1 MKKVVF
7 NIGKIKSTD
16 EVLNI
21 EKNLEK
27 DKCINSAIINQK
39 ESTIEIEYKDLT
51 INQVEDKL
59 INEGITSLGIEL
71 TNYKEKKSKL
81 VLILLGIF
89 ILIILGISILSF
101 FKITFLTTKIK
112 SIILY
117 IITILFMIYGISIPI
132 DGIKCSLKGRSNLN
146 SLLTIG
152 ISLSFLYSSY
162 NLFMCL
168 FAKATCNNYSY
179 LEIIIFLIYFKKL
192 GDYLE
197 DSNRE
202 KIEKEIIG
210 LEKTNI
216 RKVNVVDNDR
226 RKEIS
231 FENIKV
237 GNRIICSP
245 GDKVF
250 FDGTVVKGNSHTAE
264 ALINGVSLPTV
275 KEKNDIILSGS
286 MNCEDE
292 LEYTV
297 DRIYKD
303 SIIANIRKIVYEEKS
318 NKRNYFT
325 KVDRFCSYI
334 VPISIIIA
342 LIVSILNFI
351 ITKDIKSSI
360 MKFTTI
366 MLIVS
371 PFGLALSSPLSFRR
385 IIRQSK
391 KGLLVKKIQSLEGL
405 KKIDTIVFDKTGTIT
420 YGYLRIARINN
431 HSEMTDK
438 ELLALLGSVEKHST
452 HALARGISRHLREE
466 KIKTTFDFITEDL
479 IGYGVK
485 AKDDKDLYYA
495 CNRALLEKLSIINSY
510 KEEERKMKLDG
521 NDVIYL
527 VKNNKVIATFG
538 LKDTVKK
545 DVDKVITSLK
555 EKGLNI
561 IMLTGDTKEISER
574 IAKEVGIDKVVSNQT
589 PNEKLAY
596 IKNLLKNK
604 HKVMMIGDGINDA
617 PAIAISTIGIS
628 LKTNTDISNAAS
640 DIIITNG
647 SLAKVLDL
655 FHISKSTIKLV
666 KENILL
672 SIIPSIILFILT
684 LGIIPKIKINALII
698 IIGLFISFILVL
710 LNTLRVKNK

>member
-7 NIGKIKSTD
+7 NIGKIKSTE
-16 EVLNI
+16 EVLRI
-21 EKNLEK
+21 EKSLEK
-27 DKCINSAIINQK
+27 DKLISSAIINEK
-39 ESTIEIEYKDLT
+39 ESTIEIDYKDLT
-51 INQVEDKL
+51 IHQVEDRL
-59 INEGITSLGIEL
+59 IEVGLVSLGVEL
-71 TNYKEKKSKL
+71 TNYKKKRSKL

-89 ILIILGISILSF
+89 VSIILVISILSF
-101 FKITFLTTKIK
+101 FNISLLSNKTK
-112 SIILY
+112 SIILF
-117 IITILFMIYGISIPI
+117 IITILFMIYGISILI
-132 DGIKCSLKGRSNLN
+132 DGIKNNLKGRSNLN
-146 SLLTIG
+146 SLLTIS
-152 ISLSFLYSSY
+152 IFLCFLYSSY
-162 NLFMCL
+162 NLFMFL
-168 FAKATCNNYSY
+168 TNKSTCHNYTY

-202 KIEKEIIG
+202 KIEKEIVG
-210 LEKTNI
+210 LERTNI
-216 RKVNVVDNDR
+216 KKVNVVDNDR
-226 RKEIS
+226 RREVL
-231 FENIKV
+231 FENIRV

-250 FDGTVVKGNSHTAE
+250 FDGTISKGSSHTAE
-264 ALINGVSLPTV
+264 ALINGASLPTV

-297 DRIYKD
+297 DRVYKD

-342 LIVSILNFI
+342 LTTGILNFM

-366 MLIVS
+366 MVIS
-371 PFGLALSSPLSFRR
+371 SSFGLALSSPLSFRR

-420 YGYLRIARINN
+420 YGYLRIARVNN
-431 HSEMTDK
+431 HSEMSDK

-452 HALARGISRHLREE
+452 HALARGIAKHLREE

-479 IGYGVK
+479 MGYGVK
-485 AKDDKDLYYA
+485 AKDDKNLYYA

-538 LKDTVKK
+538 LKDTIKK

-561 IMLTGDTKEISER
+561 IMLTGDTKEVSER
-574 IAKEVGIDKVVSNQT
+574 IAKEVGIDKVISNQT
-589 PNEKLAY
+589 PNEKSAY

-604 HKVMMIGDGINDA
+604 HKVMMVGDGINDA
-617 PAIAISTIGIS
+617 PSIAISTIGVS

-655 FHISKSTIKLV
+655 FHISRSTIKLV
-666 KENILL
+666 KENIFL
-672 SIIPSIILFILT
+672 SIIPSIVLLIIT

>member
-7 NIGKIKSTD
+7 NIGKIKSTE

-21 EKNLEK
+21 EKILEK
-27 DKCINSAIINQK
+27 DKCISSAIINQK
-39 ESTIEIEYKDLT
+39 ESTIEIDYKNLT
-51 INQVEDKL
+51 INEVEDKL
-59 INEGITSLGIEL
+59 IQTGITSLGVEL
-71 TNYKEKKSKL
+71 TNYKKKKSKL
-81 VLILLGIF
+81 VLILLGIL
-89 ILIILGISILSF
+89 ISIILLISILSF
-101 FKITFLTTKIK
+101 FKIDFLNSNTK

-117 IITILFMIYGISIPI
+117 IITILFMIYGINIPI
-132 DGIKCSLKGRSNLN
+132 DGIKCNLKGRSNVN
-146 SLLTIG
+146 SLLTIS
-152 ISLSFLYSSY
+152 IIVSFLYSTY
-162 NLFMCL
+162 NLYMCL
-168 FAKATCNNYSY
+168 TAKATCNNYSY

-192 GDYLE
+192 GDYLD

-202 KIEKEIIG
+202 KIEKEILG

-216 RKVNVVDNDR
+216 KKVNILENYR
-226 RKEIS
+226 RKETL

-237 GNRIICSP
+237 GDRIICSP

-250 FDGTVVKGNSHTAE
+250 FDGTIVKGSSHTAE
-264 ALINGVSLPTV
+264 ALINGKSLPMI
-275 KEKNDIILSGS
+275 KDKNDIILSGS
-286 MNCEDE
+286 LNCEDE

-297 DRIYKD
+297 DRVYKD
-303 SIIANIRKIVYEEKS
+303 SIISSIRKLVHEENS
-318 NKRNYFT
+318 NKIKHFT
-325 KVDRFCSYI
+325 NVDRFCSYI
-334 VPISIIIA
+334 VPISIIIG
-342 LIVSILNFI
+342 IVISILNFM

-366 MLIVS
+366 MLISS

-391 KGLLVKKIQSLEGL
+391 KGLLVKRIQSLEGL

-420 YGYLRIARINN
+420 NGYLSISRINN

-452 HALARGISRHLREE
+452 HALARGISKYLREE
-466 KIKTTFDFITEDL
+466 KIKTSFDFITEDL

-485 AKDDKDLYYA
+485 AKDNKDLYYA
-495 CNRALLEKLSIINSY
+495 CNKELLEKLDIINSY
-510 KEEERKMKLDG
+510 KEEERKMRLDG

-538 LKDTVKK
+538 LKDTIKK
-545 DVDKVITSLK
+545 DVDKVINSLK
-555 EKGLNI
+555 EKGYNI
-561 IMLTGDTKEISER
+561 IMLSGDTKEISEM
-574 IAKEVGIDKVVSNQT
+574 IAKKLGIDKVISNQT
-589 PNEKLAY
+589 PNEKSAY
-596 IKNLLKNK
+596 IKKLLKEK
-604 HKVMMIGDGINDA
+604 HKVMMVGDGINDA
-617 PAIAISTIGIS
+617 TAIAASTIGIS

-647 SLAKVLDL
+647 SLVKVLDL
-655 FHISKSTIKLV
+655 FHIGKSTRKLI
-666 KENILL
+666 KENIFL
-672 SIIPSIILFILT
+672 SIIPSIVLLIIT

-698 IIGLFISFILVL
+698 IIGLFTSFILVL

>member
-1 MKKVVF
+1 MKRVVF
-7 NIGKIKSTD
+7 KIGKIKDIDSIYK
-16 EVLNI
+16 I

-39 ESTIEIEYKDLT
+39 DDTIEINYKDLT
-51 INQVEDKL
+51 IYQLEEKL
-59 INEGITSLGIEL
+59 IKIGLVSLGVEL
-71 TNYKEKKSKL
+71 TNYKKKRSKL
-81 VLILLGIF
+81 VLILLGVF
-89 ILIILGISILSF
+89 VSIILVISILSF
-101 FKITFLTTKIK
+101 FKINFLNIKTK
-112 SIILY
+112 SIVLY
-117 IITILFMIYGISIPI
+117 IITNLFLIYGISIPI
-132 DGIKCSLKGRSNLN
+132 DGIKCNLKGRSNLN

-152 ISLSFLYSSY
+152 ITLCFLYSSY
-162 NLFMCL
+162 NLVMCL
-168 FAKATCNNYSY
+168 INKATCNNYSY

-202 KIEKEIIG
+202 KIEKEIVG
-210 LEKTNI
+210 LERTNI
-216 RKVNVVDNDR
+216 KKVNIIENDKR
-226 RKEIS
+226 REVA
-231 FENIKV
+231 FENVKE
-237 GNRIICSP
+237 GDIISCLP
-245 GDKVF
+245 GDKIS
-250 FDGTVVKGNSHTAE
+250 FDGTIIKGNSHIAE
-264 ALINGVSLPTV
+264 ALINGRSLPT
-275 KEKNDIILSGS
+275 EKSNNDMILSGG

-292 LEYTV
+292 LNYRV

-303 SIIANIRKIVYEEKS
+303 TVVSDIKKRVFEEKS
-318 NKRNYFT
+318 NKIKHFT

-342 LIVSILNFI
+342 LVVGILNYF

-366 MLIVS
+366 MLISS

-385 IIRQSK
+385 IIRLSK
-391 KGLLVKKIQSLEGL
+391 KGLLIKKIESLEGL
-405 KKIDTIVFDKTGTIT
+405 NKIDTIVFDKTGTIT
-420 YGYLRIARINN
+420 NGYLSISRINN

-438 ELLALLGSVEKHST
+438 ELLSVLGSVEKHST
-452 HALARGISRHLREE
+452 HALARGISKYLREE
-466 KIKTTFDFITEDL
+466 KITAGFDFITEEL

-485 AKDDKDLYYA
+485 AKDDNDLYYA
-495 CNRALLEKLSIINSY
+495 CNKELLEKLDIINSY
-510 KEEERKMKLDG
+510 KEEERKMRLDG

-545 DVDKVITSLK
+545 DAAKVINSLK
-555 EKGLNI
+555 EKGYNV

-574 IAKEVGIDKVVSNQT
+574 IAKDVGIENIIYNQT
-589 PNEKLAY
+589 PNEKNEY
-596 IKNLLKNK
+596 IKKLLKEK
-604 HKVMMIGDGINDA
+604 KKVIMVGDGINDA
-617 PAIAISTIGIS
+617 IAIATSTIGIS
-628 LKTNTDISNAAS
+628 LKTSTEISIAAS

-647 SLAKVLDL
+647 SLYKILDL
-655 FHISKSTIKLV
+655 FHISRSTKKLV
-666 KENILL
+666 KENIFL
-672 SIIPSIILFILT
+672 SIVPSIILFILT

>member
-7 NIGKIKSTD
+7 NIGKIKSTE

-21 EKNLEK
+21 EKILEK

-39 ESTIEIEYKDLT
+39 ESTIEIDYKNLT
-51 INQVEDKL
+51 INEVEDKL
-59 INEGITSLGIEL
+59 IKVGLTSLGVEL
-71 TNYKEKKSKL
+71 TNYKKKRSKL

-89 ILIILGISILSF
+89 ISIILVISILSF
-101 FKITFLTTKIK
+101 FKISFLSSNTK

-132 DGIKCSLKGRSNLN
+132 DGIKCNLKGRSNVN

-152 ISLSFLYSSY
+152 VTLAFLYSSY
-162 NLFMCL
+162 NLYMCL
-168 FAKATCNNYSY
+168 TAKATCNNYSY

-210 LEKTNI
+210 LERTNI
-216 RKVNVVDNDR
+216 KKVNILDNDK
-226 RKEIS
+226 RKEVL
-231 FENIKV
+231 FENVTV
-237 GNRIICSP
+237 GDKILCSP

-250 FDGTVVKGNSHTAE
+250 FDGTIVKGSSHTAE
-264 ALINGVSLPTV
+264 ALINGKSLPMI
-275 KEKNDIILSGS
+275 KDKNDIILSGS
-286 MNCEDE
+286 LNCEDE

-297 DRIYKD
+297 DRVYKD
-303 SIIANIRKIVYEEKS
+303 SIISNIRKMVYEEIS
-318 NKRNYFT
+318 NKINYFT
-325 KVDRFCSYI
+325 NVDRFCSYI
-334 VPISIIIA
+334 VPISIITG
-342 LIVSILNFI
+342 IVISILNFM

-366 MLIVS
+366 MLISS

-420 YGYLRIARINN
+420 NGYLSISRINN

-438 ELLALLGSVEKHST
+438 ELLSLLGSVEKHST
-452 HALARGISRHLREE
+452 HALARGISKYLREE
-466 KIKTTFDFITEDL
+466 KIKTSFDFITEDL

-485 AKDDKDLYYA
+485 AKDDNDLYYA
-495 CNRALLEKLSIINSY
+495 CNKELLEKLDIINSY
-510 KEEERKMKLDG
+510 KEEERKMRLDG

-538 LKDTVKK
+538 LKDTIKK
-545 DVDKVITSLK
+545 DVSKVITSLK
-555 EKGLNI
+555 EKGFNI
-561 IMLTGDTKEISER
+561 VMLTGDTKEISER
-574 IAKEVGIDKVVSNQT
+574 VAKKVGIDKVLYDQT
-589 PNEKLAY
+589 PNEKCAY
-596 IKNLLKNK
+596 IKKLIKAK
-604 HKVMMIGDGINDA
+604 HKVMMVGDGINDA
-617 PAIAISTIGIS
+617 TAIAAATVGIS

-647 SLAKVLDL
+647 SLVKVLDL
-655 FHISKSTIKLV
+655 FHIGRSTRKLV
-666 KENILL
+666 KENIFL
-672 SIIPSIILFILT
+672 SIVPSIMLFVLT
-684 LGIIPKIKINALII
+684 LGIIPKIKINPFII
-698 IIGLFISFILVL
+698 VIGLFISFLFVF
-710 LNTLRVKNK
+710 LNTLRLKNK